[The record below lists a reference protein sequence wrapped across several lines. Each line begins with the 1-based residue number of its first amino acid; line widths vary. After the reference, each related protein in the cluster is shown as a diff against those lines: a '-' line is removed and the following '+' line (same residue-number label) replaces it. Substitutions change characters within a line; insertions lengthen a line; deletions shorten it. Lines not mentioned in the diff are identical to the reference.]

1 MELPYQQLEQEHYM
15 IWSHNNHRK
24 EVINLKSIRGK
35 WEGTGDRGH
44 WKVWGEE
51 REGENNIIVY

>member
-1 MELPYQQLEQEHYM
+1 M
-15 IWSHNNHRK
+15 IWNHNNHRK
-24 EVINLKSIRGK
+24 EIMNWRSIGGK
-35 WEGTGDRGH
+35 GGGTRDRGH

>member
-1 MELPYQQLEQEHYM
+1 M

-24 EVINLKSIRGK
+24 EVMNSRSIGGK

-44 WKVWGEE
+44 WKGWGEE